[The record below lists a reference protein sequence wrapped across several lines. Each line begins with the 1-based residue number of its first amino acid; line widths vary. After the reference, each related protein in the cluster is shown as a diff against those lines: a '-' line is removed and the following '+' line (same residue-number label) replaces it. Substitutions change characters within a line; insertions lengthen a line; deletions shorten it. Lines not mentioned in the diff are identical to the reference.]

1 MSILVPV
8 QALLSGF
15 SPFPQKYFPTA
26 MSLTLADQANAYSN
40 TPSLHF
46 FS

>member
-15 SPFPQKYFPTA
+15 SPFPQRYFPIA
-26 MSLTLADQANAYSN
+26 VSLTLVDQSKVYSN

>member
-8 QALLSGF
+8 LAPLSGF
-15 SPFPQKYFPTA
+15 SHFPQKYFPIA
-26 MSLTLADQANAYSN
+26 MSLTLADQAKVYSN

-46 FS
+46 FT